1 MGDRLRIARFANWSK
16 DYEMRNFD
24 QLVGRNDGSAFGQLA
39 NTDYGNL
46 YVKNFERRYAFMGE
60 FNPLSYANV
69 AYDHEQTSESTSCLT
84 KLERHVLE
92 EKRDRFAASAWT
104 TKYLSSFPSLFY
116 WCCHPRR
123 FRNIPQTMRWWS
135 PEYTRSNELRADGV
149 HVPEGSEE
157 LIQPLR
163 YRADVKEKELVDSLR
178 KVKATKAR
186 TVLKPARNRSMRSI
200 RTVVIAKQ
208 QKL

>member
-1 MGDRLRIARFANWSK
+1 
-16 DYEMRNFD
+16 
-24 QLVGRNDGSAFGQLA
+24 
-39 NTDYGNL
+39 
-46 YVKNFERRYAFMGE
+46 
-60 FNPLSYANV
+60 
-69 AYDHEQTSESTSCLT
+69 
-84 KLERHVLE
+84 
-92 EKRDRFAASAWT
+92 
-104 TKYLSSFPSLFY
+104 
-116 WCCHPRR
+116 
-123 FRNIPQTMRWWS
+123 
-135 PEYTRSNELRADGV
+135 LRADGV